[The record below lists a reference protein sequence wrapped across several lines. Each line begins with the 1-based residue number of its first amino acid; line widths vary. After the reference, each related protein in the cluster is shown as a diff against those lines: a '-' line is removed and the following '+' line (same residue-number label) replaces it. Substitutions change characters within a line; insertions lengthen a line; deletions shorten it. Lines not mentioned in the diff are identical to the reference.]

1 MSRHQR
7 LVRFTIAAGAAV
19 VVASV
24 GIRRW
29 QTRWGATLDEV
40 TRRLPGDDVVVAPQY
55 SATNAITVDAAP
67 RAVWPWLV
75 QMGAYGRAGWYAID
89 RFDNAGVPS
98 AWEVVPGLQD
108 LKIGD
113 VMATDRS
120 GDGFLVEAIDPARS
134 LVLSI
139 RSTEAVTSAALVL
152 EPTADGRT
160 RLVLRLRLRAG
171 RTPRGLGYRAL
182 MEVGHVIMTRRMLF
196 GIKARVESLAAR
208 EAHVLE
214 REQLPV
220 PPARRVSHESRLGTS
235 RNDTR

>member
-1 MSRHQR
+1 MFRHQR
-7 LVRFTIAAGAAV
+7 LVRLTIAAGTAV
-19 VVASV
+19 VAWV

-29 QTRWGATLDEV
+29 QTRWGATLNEV

-98 AWEVVPGLQD
+98 AREIVPELQD
-108 LKIGD
+108 LRVGD

-120 GDGFLVEAIDPARS
+120 GEGFLVEAIDPARS
-134 LVLSI
+134 LVLCI

-152 EPTADGRT
+152 EPTVDGRT
-160 RLVLRLRLRAG
+160 RLVLRLRLVTGVRVAG
-171 RTPRGLGYRAL
+171 TTPEPA
-182 MEVGHVIMTRRMLF
+182 T
-196 GIKARVESLAAR
+196 AR
-208 EAHVLE
+208 
-214 REQLPV
+214 
-220 PPARRVSHESRLGTS
+220 
-235 RNDTR
+235 D

>member
-1 MSRHQR
+1 MFRHQR
-7 LVRFTIAAGAAV
+7 LVRLTIAAGTAV
-19 VVASV
+19 VAWV

-29 QTRWGATLDEV
+29 QTRWGATLNEV

-98 AWEVVPGLQD
+98 AREIVPELQD
-108 LKIGD
+108 LRVGD

-120 GDGFLVEAIDPARS
+120 GEGFLVEAIDPARS
-134 LVLSI
+134 LVLCI

-152 EPTADGRT
+152 EPTVDGRT

-171 RTPRGLGYRAL
+171 TTLRGLGYRAL

-196 GIKARVESLAAR
+196 GIKARVESLVAR
-208 EAHVLE
+208 EAHALE
-214 REQLPV
+214 REELPV
-220 PPARRVSHESRLGTS
+220 PQAGRVRG
-235 RNDTR
+235 